1 MIEFSLDQLTQP
13 LDGVRVGRD
22 VSFSSVATDT
32 RTLAPGSLF
41 VALEG
46 PRFDG
51 HEFVD
56 AARERGAVAALVQ
69 RPPACDLPMLQVADT
84 RAGLGRL
91 GQLWRRASGCPLVAV
106 TGSNGKTTVKEM
118 IASIL
123 SRRGPVLSTEG
134 NLNNE
139 IGVPLTLTRL
149 QAHWSA
155 VVELGANHPGEID
168 CLSRIAAPNV
178 AVITNA
184 GRAHLEGFGSVEGV
198 ARAKAEIL
206 NGLDPDGWFIFN
218 GDDTWAPL
226 WSNLGAKYRSLTFGI
241 HSGADVSCRDGA
253 RVDGLLS
260 NRFTASTPK
269 GEVEIDLPLPG
280 VHNRVNALAA
290 VAAAIALDLSLE
302 EIRTGLAAL
311 PGVKGR
317 LRPVAGRSGTHL
329 IDDTY
334 NANPDSV
341 KAALELLAHAEGRRF
356 VALGELA
363 EMGAEEET
371 FYRELG
377 ATARRLGIERLF
389 VLAEAA
395 PAASGFGPSAA
406 VFEDQAG
413 MIAAL
418 EEELR
423 AGDWVLIKGSRKA
436 RMERVVEALTA
447 EGMC

>member
-1 MIEFSLDQLTQP
+1 MIEFSLDQLARP
-13 LDGVRVGRD
+13 LDGVRLGRD

-51 HEFVD
+51 HQFVD
-56 AARERGAVAALVQ
+56 VARERGAAAALVHRQ
-69 RPPACDLPMLQVADT
+69 TATDLPLLRVHDT
-84 RAGLGRL
+84 RLGLGRI
-91 GQLWRRASGCPLVAV
+91 GRLWRRASGVPLVAV

-123 SRRGPVLSTEG
+123 ARRGPVLSTEG
-134 NLNNE
+134 NLNND
-139 IGVPLTLTRL
+139 IGVPITLTRL
-149 QAHWSA
+149 QEQRTA

-168 CLSRIAAPNV
+168 YLARIATPDV

-206 NGLDPDGWFIFN
+206 NGLDPEGCFVFN
-218 GDDTWAPL
+218 GDDPWAPL
-226 WSNLGAKYRSLTFGI
+226 WSALGAKHRSLTFGI
-241 HSGADVSCRDGA
+241 RSGGDVSCRDGD
-253 RVDGLLS
+253 RIGGMLS
-260 NRFTASTPK
+260 NRFTAVTPK
-269 GEVEIDLPLPG
+269 GEADIDLPLPG
-280 VHNRVNALAA
+280 IHNRLNALAA
-290 VAAAIALDLSLE
+290 IAAAVALDFDLD
-302 EIRTGLAAL
+302 EIRAGLAAM

-317 LRPVAGRSGTHL
+317 LRPVAGRGGTHL
-329 IDDTY
+329 IDDSY

-341 KAALELLAHAEGRRF
+341 EAALELLAHAEGRRF

-363 EMGAEEET
+363 EMGPEGEA
-371 FYRELG
+371 FYQQLG
-377 ATARRLGIERLF
+377 ATARRLGIDRLF

-395 PAASGFGPSAA
+395 PAATAFGPLAA
-406 VFEDQAG
+406 VFNDQAALV
-413 MIAAL
+413 AAL

-436 RMERVVEALTA
+436 RMERVVEALAA
-447 EGMC
+447 EGVC